1 MLHENKAKKEDFIK
15 NNVMAAMYRF
25 FAMDIWNCKKTC
37 LKSNLKGKKNPK
49 KHNFGQ
55 FWGQNFI

>member
-1 MLHENKAKKEDFIK
+1 MLHENKAKKEDFFK
-15 NNVMAAMYRF
+15 NNFMAATYRF

-49 KHNFGQ
+49 KQFFGQ
-55 FWGQNFI
+55 FGG